1 MGSSANTTKEC
12 TDYVCVDLETSGGDI
27 HTAEIIEIGAVK
39 VVNGEIIDKYSTL
52 VKPNNPVNPYTYCI
66 NGISDNDVINAP
78 SIEEV
83 FDSFLEFVGD
93 SILLGHNI
101 AAFDL
106 QILRGAGFQLKKY
119 IKNQYLDTLYVAK
132 KILPDLPSYSLTS
145 LCEYYGIENAQAHRA
160 LSDCLANI
168 EVYNAM
174 MKEKEGNSKNISRH
188 KKAKNYYVPVSD
200 TTKLLIRLMGIVE
213 GIICDGNIDEKE
225 IKYLRNWL
233 NDHTNLKGN
242 YQYDAVVQALD
253 GKKDITTTLASIVN
267 PIENKT
273 ETTISDIELNGKLV
287 CITGE
292 FDYGSRSDVEQ
303 RLIKTGAEI
312 SPSVVKAVDYLIVG
326 GRGSESWACGNYGTK
341 VKRALELQEKGAK
354 IKIIKESEVLKYIW
368 NKSHSEK

>member
-1 MGSSANTTKEC
+1 MGFSANTTKEC
-12 TDYVCVDLETSGGDI
+12 TDYVCVDIETSGGDI

-39 VVNGEIIDKYSTL
+39 VVNREIVGQYSTL
-52 VKPNNPVNPYTYCI
+52 VKPNKPVNPYTYSI
-66 NGISDNDVINAP
+66 NGISDDDVANAP
-78 SIEEV
+78 SIEEI
-83 FDSFLEFVGD
+83 FDDFLDFIGD

-106 QILRGAGFQLKKY
+106 QILREVGFQLKKY
-119 IKNQYLDTLYVAK
+119 VKNQYLDTLYVAK

-145 LCEYYGIENAQAHRA
+145 LCEYYSIENAYAHRA

-174 MKEKEGNSKNISRH
+174 MIDKEGNSGNISKH
-188 KKAKNYYVPVSD
+188 KKKRSNYVPVSD
-200 TTKLLIRLMGIVE
+200 TTKLLIRLVGIVE
-213 GIICDGNIDEKE
+213 GIICDGNIEENE
-225 IKYLRNWL
+225 ITYLRKWL
-233 NDHTNLKGN
+233 NEHANLKGN

-253 GKKDITTTLASIVN
+253 GKKDITSTLAAIVD

-273 ETTISDIELNGKLV
+273 ETINSIDLNGKLV

-292 FDYGSRSDVEQ
+292 FDCGSRSDVEQ
-303 RLIKTGAEI
+303 TLINAGADL
-312 SPSVVKAVDYLIVG
+312 SRSVVKALDYLIVG

-341 VKRALELQEKGAK
+341 VQRALELQEKGGK
-354 IKIIKESEVLKYIW
+354 IKIIRESEVLKDIW